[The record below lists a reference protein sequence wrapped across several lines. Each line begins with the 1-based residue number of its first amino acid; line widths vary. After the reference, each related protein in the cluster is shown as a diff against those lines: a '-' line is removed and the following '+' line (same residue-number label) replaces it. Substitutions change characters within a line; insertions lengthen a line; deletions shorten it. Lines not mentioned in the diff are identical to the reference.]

1 MGILEVIS
9 MKRLLSNISIIL
21 VIVFLVSISTI
32 GCGLNNKAKAEE
44 TTVATQEIEIKGLLE
59 LNENI
64 EKLIALNEKPEV
76 TETTVAETTQVEEN
90 KDEEVIKEAGEILWG
105 WETEWYRSPFKDTTD
120 QLKDELTWETLAEP
134 GVLPGMDNTQT
145 AWDKMEGEETYM
157 LTPEGGYL
165 YFAIGSYNLW
175 LKEAGSSPEKR
186 TLLFEAPAVEERI
199 YLTVVRGFPADN
211 EDLDLNQIVI
221 ATDYVRGAGINH
233 VLPIGAYVSL
243 GWFLQQVDNAFE
255 PQEGLECPNCGD
267 NGCEEVYVVLIDI
280 KTQTVRVWVIGPELR
295 DWTQVNSI

>member
-1 MGILEVIS
+1 
-9 MKRLLSNISIIL
+9 MKRILSYTLVVL

-32 GCGLNNKAKAEE
+32 GCSLNNKAKAEE
-44 TTVATQEIEIKGLLE
+44 TAKEATAITEKIEIEGLPE
-59 LNENI
+59 LNESI
-64 EKLIALNEKPEV
+64 EKLIALIEEPD
-76 TETTVAETTQVEEN
+76 VAETTATETIQVEEN
-90 KDEEVIKEAGEILWG
+90 KDEEVVKETGEILWG
-105 WETEWYRSPFKDTTD
+105 WKTEWYQSPFRDTTD
-120 QLKDELTWETLAEP
+120 QLKDKLTWETLAEP
-134 GVLPGMDNTQT
+134 GVLSGMNDTQT
-145 AWDKMEGEETYM
+145 AWDKMDGKDTPM

-175 LKEAGSSPEKR
+175 LEEPGLNPNPEKR
-186 TLLFEAPAVEERI
+186 VFLFEAPAVEERI
-199 YLTVVRGFPADN
+199 YLTIVRGLPADN
-211 EDLDLNQIVI
+211 EDPDFNRTVI

-255 PQEGLECPNCGD
+255 PQEGLESPNCGD

>member
-1 MGILEVIS
+1 
-9 MKRLLSNISIIL
+9 MKRFLSCTLVALII
-21 VIVFLVSISTI
+21 IFLVSISTI
-32 GCGLNNKAKAEE
+32 GCGLNKAKAEE
-44 TTVATQEIEIKGLLE
+44 TTAASQEIEIKGLSE

-64 EKLIALNEKPEV
+64 EKLIALSEKPKV
-76 TETTVAETTQVEEN
+76 TRTTVAETTQAEEN
-90 KDEEVIKEAGEILWG
+90 KDEEVVKKIGEILWG
-105 WETEWYRSPFKDTTD
+105 WETDWYRSPFRETTD
-120 QLKDELTWETLAEP
+120 QLKNELTWETLAEP
-134 GVLPGMDNTQT
+134 GVLPGMDDTQT
-145 AWDKMEGEETYM
+145 AWDKMDGEETYM

-175 LKEAGSSPEKR
+175 LKEAGSNPEKR
-186 TLLFEAPAVEERI
+186 ILLFEAPAAKERI
-199 YLTVVRGFPADN
+199 YLTIVRGLPADN

-255 PQEGLECPNCGD
+255 PQEGLESPNCGD